1 MKHERKKT
9 AAHKDEKQD
18 KILINK
24 MIKKEMPKIKDKRK
38 K

>member
-1 MKHERKKT
+1 MKHEKKKT

-24 MIKKEMPKIKDKRK
+24 MIKKEMPKMKPKGK

>member
-1 MKHERKKT
+1 MKHERTKT

-24 MIKKEMPKIKDKRK
+24 MIKKEIPKMKDKRK